1 MKRSIQMFLVISFG
15 LLLFACNEQPSTA
28 PEIAQNEYDENTMA
42 KKPVPKLIG
51 EIWCDFNLGNYPFVW
66 EGTVDFGGG
75 VVHGI
80 QYESLGFPVAH
91 GQSSHFEE
99 RFKIYNLADENII
112 YLAGYDFGVLV
123 YSNLEGRMRGVVDE
137 ANPPYEDWL
146 GRRVNMGG
154 TAIMTPTGDPLAF
167 DGWIRLH

>member
-1 MKRSIQMFLVISFG
+1 MKHSIIFFLIIG
-15 LLLFACNEQPSTA
+15 IAMLFWSCSENHSTA
-28 PEIAQNEYDENTMA
+28 PELSQSDLVTNSLA
-42 KKPVPKLIG
+42 KKPAPKLIG
-51 EIWCDFNLGNYPFVW
+51 EIYCDFT
-66 EGTVDFGGG
+66 GTPPYFWVGEVDFGGG

-80 QYESLGFPVAH
+80 RYESLSIPVMH

-99 RFKIYNLADENII
+99 RFEIHALGDPDDI

-123 YSNLEGRMRGVVDE
+123 YSNLDGRMRGVVDV

-154 TAIMTPTGDPLAF
+154 EAIMGLAGPLAF
-167 DGWIRLH
+167 DGWIRIH